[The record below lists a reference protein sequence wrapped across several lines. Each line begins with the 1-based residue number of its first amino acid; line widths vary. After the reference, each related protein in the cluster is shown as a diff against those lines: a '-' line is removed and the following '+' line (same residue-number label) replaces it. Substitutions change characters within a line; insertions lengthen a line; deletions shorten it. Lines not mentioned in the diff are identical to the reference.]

1 MTQPTPPGQPGY
13 PYGQGG
19 ADPYGQGGAQQ
30 PYGQSGAQQPY
41 GQPGYGYPQQ
51 PQQPYGQ
58 PQPQQPYA
66 PFPQQH
72 QNGFQPPYTVP
83 APPAPA
89 RGNVGLGI
97 VVAFVTALVAAGVYG
112 AVIGAT
118 EHEIGWAAVGVGFV
132 VGLATGKA
140 GGRNPALAVISAAL
154 SLGAVYLGQL
164 VGAAMVIS
172 DKFNT
177 SFSTVFFD
185 HFDALQKGWKE
196 DADAMTFVFFAI
208 AAVAAFGGAKRAAQ

>member
-30 PYGQSGAQQPY
+30 PYGQ
-41 GQPGYGYPQQ
+41 PGYGYPQQ
-51 PQQPYGQ
+51 PQQPQPYGQ
-58 PQPQQPYA
+58 QPQQPYA
-66 PFPQQH
+66 PFPQQ
-72 QNGFQPPYTVP
+72 QGFQPPYTVP
-83 APPAPA
+83 APPAPS
-89 RGNVGLGI
+89 RDNVGLGI
-97 VVAFVTALVAAGVYG
+97 VVAIVTALVAAGIYG
-112 AVIGAT
+112 GVIGAT

-132 VGLATGKA
+132 VGLATGKV

-164 VGAAMVIS
+164 VGAAMIAAE
-172 DKFNT
+172 KLNIG
-177 SFSTVFFD
+177 FSEIFFD
-185 HFDALQKGWKE
+185 HFDLLQKGWKE

-208 AAVAAFGGAKRAAQ
+208 AAIAAFGGAKRAGQ

>member
-19 ADPYGQGGAQQ
+19 ADPYGQG
-30 PYGQSGAQQPY
+30 GAQQPY

-66 PFPQQH
+66 PFPQQ

-89 RGNVGLGI
+89 RGNAGLGI
-97 VVAFVTALVAAGVYG
+97 VVAVVTALVAAGVYG

-132 VGLATGKA
+132 VGLATGKV

>member
-19 ADPYGQGGAQQ
+19 ADPYGQG
-30 PYGQSGAQQPY
+30 GAQQPY

-66 PFPQQH
+66 PFPQQ

-89 RGNVGLGI
+89 RDNVGLGI
-97 VVAFVTALVAAGVYG
+97 VVAVVTALVAAGVYG

-132 VGLATGKA
+132 VGLATGKV

-172 DKFNT
+172 DKFHT

>member
-1 MTQPTPPGQPGY
+1 MTQPTPPGQP
-13 PYGQGG
+13 YGH
-19 ADPYGQGGAQQ
+19 PQQ
-30 PYGQSGAQQPY
+30 PQQPY

-51 PQQPYGQ
+51 QPQQPYGSQ
-58 PQPQQPYA
+58 PYGQQPQQPYA
-66 PFPQQH
+66 AFPQQ
-72 QNGFQPPYTVP
+72 QQGFQPPYTVP
-83 APPAPA
+83 APPAPT
-89 RGNVGLGI
+89 RDNVGLGI
-97 VVAFVTALVAAGVYG
+97 VVALVTALVSAGIYG

-132 VGLATGKA
+132 VGLATGKV

-172 DKFNT
+172 DKFHT